1 MNHIEM
7 KSNIQSIMQSNDIN
21 RWENNFLK
29 SIYHQ
34 IKPNIKLSPRQLNK
48 FDEIKNKIRT
58 KENTRT
64 CTLAHKMTTT
74 YIPSKIMNEL
84 ESRIKE
90 ELNDDHYN
98 IYLYGSQ
105 MYGNTHINSDYDFLI
120 IYDGEIDI
128 TYKSKDDFIK
138 YLKDGN
144 INFIE
149 NSQGL
154 VKESF
159 PINVEIKI
167 DKVFIKNAI
176 NQARNSLYKGIKFIQ
191 SNKSSKVYKGHKSLF
206 HSLRI
211 LNNISPII
219 HNESIDFDQINQ
231 LANKTKNYSED
242 DYKSNFNNFDI
253 FQLIF

>member
-1 MNHIEM
+1 
-7 KSNIQSIMQSNDIN
+7 
-21 RWENNFLK
+21 
-29 SIYHQ
+29 
-34 IKPNIKLSPRQLNK
+34 
-48 FDEIKNKIRT
+48 
-58 KENTRT
+58 
-64 CTLAHKMTTT
+64 MTTT

-84 ESRIKE
+84 ESIIKT

-128 TYKSKDDFIK
+128 PQYISDTIDITYKSKDDFIK
-138 YLKDGN
+138 YLKEGN

-167 DKVFIKNAI
+167 DKAFIKNAI

-191 SNKSSKVYKGHKSLF
+191 SNKSSKVYKGHKSL
-206 HSLRI
+206 HI
-211 LNNISPII
+211 
-219 HNESIDFDQINQ
+219 
-231 LANKTKNYSED
+231 
-242 DYKSNFNNFDI
+242 
-253 FQLIF
+253 

>member
-7 KSNIQSIMQSNDIN
+7 KSNIQSIMQSNNIN
-21 RWENNFLK
+21 RWEKNFLK

-34 IKPNIKLSPRQLNK
+34 IKPNKKLSPRQLNK

-58 KENTRT
+58 KENTQT
-64 CTLAHKMTTT
+64 CTLAHKMITT

-84 ESRIKE
+84 ESMIKQR
-90 ELNDDHYN
+90 LNDDHYN

-128 TYKSKDDFIK
+128 PQYISDTIDITYKSKYDFIK

-167 DKVFIKNAI
+167 DKAFIKNAI
-176 NQARNSLYKGIKFIQ
+176 NTKRIFIQ
-191 SNKSSKVYKGHKSLF
+191 
-206 HSLRI
+206 RI
-211 LNNISPII
+211 CPI
-219 HNESIDFDQINQ
+219 
-231 LANKTKNYSED
+231 
-242 DYKSNFNNFDI
+242 
-253 FQLIF
+253 